1 MPDAVPQSA
10 AVGQSFS
17 ADTITWLLRSE
28 RRLIGALPHS
38 DVDIPPLRLRFLP
51 CPGDHRPEWVLEA
64 NLCPGDDPMRL
75 QAGARA
81 STDVSLRD
89 LGLVQLFPLWLVSA
103 LIAWKALSPLTVDML
118 GIDTHAYWLTA
129 HHNDLYGIGPGKL
142 DAYLYSPAF
151 ATLIW
156 PLAQL
161 AYHPFLALWAAL
173 EVGSFAWLLA
183 PLGWR
188 WAVPLLL
195 LLAPVLT
202 QGQIVGFLCIGAVVG
217 MRHPAGWA
225 FPLLTKITSGLGL
238 VWFAVRMEWL
248 SVAKLLGAA
257 AIVSAIS
264 FAFGPRDWLDWISF
278 LVHSGGSSGTLLY
291 VRIVA
296 AVLITAVGARTDRP
310 WLIAPAMWL
319 ASPVFVGIVGYSY
332 LTAIP
337 RLLQSRDLPANR
349 YSVGHTQAAAPAK
362 ATVTEA

>member
-1 MPDAVPQSA
+1 M
-10 AVGQSFS
+10 
-17 ADTITWLLRSE
+17 
-28 RRLIGALPHS
+28 
-38 DVDIPPLRLRFLP
+38 
-51 CPGDHRPEWVLEA
+51 
-64 NLCPGDDPMRL
+64 PMRL

-89 LGLVQLFPLWLVSA
+89 LGLGQLFPLWLVSA

-129 HHNDLYGIGPGKL
+129 HHNNLYGVGPGKL

-173 EVGSFAWLLA
+173 EVASFAWLLA

-248 SVAKLLGAA
+248 SVAKVLGAA
-257 AIVSAIS
+257 AMVSAIS
-264 FAFGPRDWLDWISF
+264 FALTPGDWLEWISF
-278 LVHSGGSSGTLLY
+278 LATSGASSSSLFY
-291 VRIVA
+291 VRIGL
-296 AVLITAVGARTDRP
+296 AVLITALGAWTDRP

-337 RLLQSRDLPANR
+337 RLIQSRNLPSQHLAA
-349 YSVGHTQAAAPAK
+349 HQAQPSAPAT
-362 ATVTEA
+362 ATAPEA